1 MALNA
6 DSAYQEA
13 IGRLR
18 DMIDEARAR
27 GLEEPS
33 AASLATTDLRG
44 QPSIRMISVVDI
56 DDAGPLFFVDVRSG
70 KGKQLVDNPGA
81 ALCFYWPQLQQQIVI
96 EGHAQAAS
104 RAVSDRLW
112 ATRPREAQLAAWV
125 GEVAPNTDTP
135 SAGEAL
141 RDVRA
146 RFASQPVPRPPHWQ
160 AMHLFPSVM
169 QFWKPGWRNL
179 HWRERYVRTD
189 RSHWRVERVQAL

>member
-1 MALNA
+1 MPPNQ
-6 DSAYQEA
+6 DPAYREA
-13 IGRLR
+13 IERLR
-18 DMIDEARAR
+18 GMIEEARAR
-27 GLEEPS
+27 GLDEPG

-81 ALCFYWPQLQQQIVI
+81 ALCFFWPQLQQQIVV

-104 RAVSDRLW
+104 PEVSDRYW

-125 GEVAPNTDTP
+125 GEGDASATTP
-135 SAGEAL
+135 SAGNPL
-141 RDVRA
+141 RTIRQ
-146 RFASQPVPRPPHWQ
+146 RFASRPVPRPPHWQ
-160 AMHLFPSVM
+160 AMYLFPGVM

-179 HWRERYVRTD
+179 HLRERYVRSERD
-189 RSHWRVERVQAL
+189 HWRIERVQAF